1 MRVGR
6 DSIKGVGGKGGGK
19 GLFIL
24 PNFSGFRNWDS
35 LKWGE
40 LDNGLLNGCNVRGS
54 AVGFCTGG
62 DNKWFTDP
70 AFRFCDVSQ
79 IV

>member
-1 MRVGR
+1 MVRVGDTGFLFYQIFP
-6 DSIKGVGGKGGGK
+6 DSG
-19 GLFIL
+19 
-24 PNFSGFRNWDS
+24 SGIPS
-35 LKWGE
+35 
-40 LDNGLLNGCNVRGS
+40 NGAGWITVCSTDVPLRGS

-70 AFRFCDVSQ
+70 AFRFCDASQ

>member
-6 DSIKGVGGKGGGK
+6 DSIKGVGGKGGGNR
-19 GLFIL
+19 LFIL

-40 LDNGLLNGCNVRGS
+40 LDNSLLNGCTVRGS

>member
-1 MRVGR
+1 M
-6 DSIKGVGGKGGGK
+6 GGG
-19 GLFIL
+19 GGGGWITVCSTDEPL
-24 PNFSGFRNWDS
+24 
-35 LKWGE
+35 
-40 LDNGLLNGCNVRGS
+40 RGS

-70 AFRFCDVSQ
+70 AFRFCHASQ